1 MITDTGSGRDF
12 VDLSFDGSNVA
23 EKSLRRSPSPI
34 NEKFGSLRRGKLGK
48 VSLYLL
54 ESEPN
59 VTDSESSDCRRLARV
74 ASVSSKELIDK
85 LVEIL
90 EENFS

>member
-1 MITDTGSGRDF
+1 MVTDTGLARDF
-12 VDLSFDGSNVA
+12 VELSFDGSNVA

-48 VSLYLL
+48 VSLDLM
-54 ESEPN
+54 ESESN

-85 LVEIL
+85 HAEIL
-90 EENFS
+90 GENFL